1 MDRPRSPY
9 LRYRRDLKA
18 RAQRLRRDPTAPER
32 RLWYEF
38 LSGHAAKFTRQK
50 PLGTYIADF
59 YCAEEQLVIE
69 IDGDSHFTEGG
80 ERYDKIRTA
89 TMAALSLRVLR
100 FTNAEVMHEF
110 EAVCQKIDEAL
121 KASSR

>member
-38 LSGHAAKFTRQK
+38 L
-50 PLGTYIADF
+50 
-59 YCAEEQLVIE
+59 
-69 IDGDSHFTEGG
+69 G